1 MAPSPPPTR
10 LCPRCGVTYPG
21 DAAFCPADGTAL
33 TSPRKED
40 PYLGTVV
47 GKDVELREVLGAG
60 AMGKVYR
67 GHQHGTGRDVAV
79 KILHDELSG
88 RSQLVQR
95 FYREAKIAGRL
106 RHPHVV
112 EVYFTGDIPNATPPA
127 SYIVMEF
134 LEGRNLQQ
142 ELVACGGKVPLER
155 AIGLVLQMC
164 DAVGEGHRQGIVHRD
179 LKPENVMLA
188 RREGRSRDFV
198 KVLDFGI
205 ARASLPNESMETA
218 AGAVFG
224 TARYISPEGAQGLTA
239 TPASDVYSLAVML
252 YQLVSGKTP
261 FDAEGTV
268 GLLLKHVHELPP
280 PLASLPGCEGLP
292 MPVCNLVMACLDKS
306 PEKRPADGRSL
317 GAALVRAAREAG
329 LVIAGA
335 DRFDEH
341 HETGEPPLVRPSGA
355 AFVAPTLDDATPPPA
370 EPPRPA
376 PSPEPSLPVS
386 ASPKVAGKI
395 AIALGAFVAGV
406 AIMGGVMHRMT
417 PEPAAASPED
427 ERKELI
433 ERTRMALSD
442 GHYMAPP
449 GNNVNELTAAGL
461 KKWPKDSDIRRLRS
475 EAGQELV
482 TMAMTE
488 RGSGDVVGA
497 RNHAREATTLD
508 PTDNSAKLLAA
519 QLDDDLKAIAAG
531 PGATTGAP
539 RLVFEAP
546 RVIKAGNA
554 IELFCRVVPGSA
566 GAKAKIGAVRI
577 SLAPTHDPKAE
588 VTVSITST
596 DPANVRARATAP
608 KALGTLDLVFE
619 TTVDGVTV
627 RAIRDL
633 DVIP

>member
-142 ELVACGGKVPLER
+142 ELVACGGKLPLER

-239 TPASDVYSLAVML
+239 TPASDVYSLAVIL
-252 YQLVSGKTP
+252 YQLLSGRTP

-268 GLLLKHVHELPP
+268 GLLLKHVHDLPP
-280 PLASLPGCEGLP
+280 PLAGLPGCESLP
-292 MPVCNLVMACLDKS
+292 MEVCNLVMACLDKS
-306 PEKRPADGRSL
+306 PEKRPADGRSF
-317 GAALVRAAREAG
+317 GAALVRVARESG
-329 LVIAGA
+329 IVVAGA
-335 DRFDEH
+335 DRFDEP
-341 HETGEPPLVRPSGA
+341 HETSDSPLVRPSGA
-355 AFVAPTLDDATPPPA
+355 AFVAPTLDDTGARLPEAAPVTN
-370 EPPRPA
+370 ERPPR
-376 PSPEPSLPVS
+376 STSF
-386 ASPKVAGKI
+386 GKI
-395 AIALGAFVAGV
+395 ALTLGAFATGVLITALVLRGERNAGPTID
-406 AIMGGVMHRMT
+406 AER
-417 PEPAAASPED
+417 AAYV
-427 ERKELI
+427 
-433 ERTRMALSD
+433 ERTRAALTD
-442 GHYMAPP
+442 GHYTTPP
-449 GNNVNELTAAGL
+449 GENVGELVERGL
-461 KKWPKDSDIRRLRS
+461 KKWPNDGELRQMRS
-475 EAGQELV
+475 QAEQECI
-482 TMAMTE
+482 TMAMAA
-488 RGSGDVVGA
+488 RASGDLVGA
-497 RNHAREATTLD
+497 RNLARDAYTLD
-508 PTDNSAKLLAA
+508 STDNSARYLRA
-519 QLDDDLKAIAAG
+519 QLDDELKGIAT
-531 PGATTGAP
+531 GATLYQGAP
-539 RLVFEAP
+539 RLVFESPAVVKP
-546 RVIKAGNA
+546 GEAVEMSARI
-554 IELFCRVVPGSA
+554 VPGSSGPKA
-566 GAKAKIGAVRI
+566 KVSTVRVTVFPNGQTTGGVPVQIVSVDAFTAKAKLTAPEKLGSYDVSFDAAV
-577 SLAPTHDPKAE
+577 E
-588 VTVSITST
+588 GVQ
-596 DPANVRARATAP
+596 VRAM
-608 KALGTLDLVFE
+608 
-619 TTVDGVTV
+619 
-627 RAIRDL
+627 RDL
-633 DVIP
+633 DVAP

>member
-1 MAPSPPPTR
+1 M
-10 LCPRCGVTYPG
+10 
-21 DAAFCPADGTAL
+21 
-33 TSPRKED
+33 
-40 PYLGTVV
+40 
-47 GKDVELREVLGAG
+47 LGAG

-112 EVYFTGDIPNATPPA
+112 EVYFTGDLPDASPPA

-179 LKPENVMLA
+179 LKPENVMLV

-252 YQLVSGKTP
+252 YQLLSGKTP

-268 GLLLKHVHELPP
+268 GLLLKHVHEPP
-280 PLASLPGCEGLP
+280 PQLAGLPGCEGLP
-292 MPVCNLVMACLDKS
+292 MEVCALVMACLDKS
-306 PEKRPADGRSL
+306 PEKRPADGRSF

-329 LVIAGA
+329 LVIAGS

-341 HETGEPPLVRPSGA
+341 HEAIETPAVRTSGA
-355 AFVAPTLDDATPPPA
+355 AFVAPTLDDATPAPA
-370 EPPRPA
+370 APPRPE
-376 PSPEPSLPVS
+376 PEPEPAPSLPVS
-386 ASPKVAGKI
+386 TGPRLAGKI
-395 AIALGAFVAGV
+395 AIALVAFVAGV

-417 PEPAAASPED
+417 PEPAAANSDD
-427 ERKELI
+427 ERRELT
-433 ERTRMALSD
+433 ERARTALSD

-449 GNNVNELTAAGL
+449 GNNVNELTALGL
-461 KKWPKDSDIRRLRS
+461 KKWPKDSDLRRLRS

-488 RGSGDVVGA
+488 RASGDVVGA
-497 RNHAREATTLD
+497 RNHAREATTFD
-508 PTDNSAKLLAA
+508 PTDNAAKLLAA
-519 QLDDDLKAIAAG
+519 QLDDDIRAIAAG
-531 PGATTGAP
+531 SGATTGTP

-546 RVIKAGNA
+546 RVVKAGSA
-554 IELFCRVVPGSA
+554 IDLFCRIVPGSA

-588 VTVSITST
+588 VPVSITSN
-596 DPANVRARATAP
+596 DPSNVRARATAP
-608 KALGTLDLVFE
+608 TALGTLDLVLE
-619 TTVDGVTV
+619 TSVDGVTV